1 MNRGKIGIIL
11 CIVLLSIQI
20 VSADVLN
27 LAASTNET
35 FADNR
40 TIQITANLTNTTGYP
55 INNTRVNFTADCGIL
70 SAGYNYT
77 NASGI
82 AVVNI
87 SSWDLCTA
95 NITAEAGAANA
106 TVNVTFV
113 MGPISRIILSAN
125 SSGTVDT
132 THLVT
137 ATVYDK
143 TRDEF
148 VNNES
153 RWRVMPNVPLN
164 FTIAPPSGN
173 QWNSP
178 TTYNNASIT
187 PSISTTNGSGYT
199 TATAR
204 IDKRAGTNYIDVNVT
219 NEDGEEVIE
228 YLMIVG
234 LAGEATTLAVTAS
247 PENVSANGI
256 DLSHIT
262 GKVTD
267 EFGNPLLSTGA
278 IRFNI
283 TGSTPII
290 KPLDSVGEATI
301 SIGPSK
307 FTGNVAVNGT
317 YINVTGDYTN
327 LTDLVTVRFC
337 AEEPVGVVV
346 RADATK
352 ISTSNI
358 PGVNTSAITATVID
372 KWGHTIPGR
381 TVNFSLTGPGTLSSP
396 TETTDSHGQ
405 VTITLQS
412 DTAGDSTV
420 AAKVLNDSGY
430 EIGGSIVIRIVDKP
444 FISVITTIEPDPIE
458 AGGIINVTTS
468 VSGQGN
474 ITGTLLAAH
483 VMLTLDRS
491 GSMDPDYYAGTPM
504 DVVLVT
510 DVSGSMDPDYYN
522 AFWGYESSVE
532 KGFTLYEYQ
541 TSGSV
546 SADAWWTDYF
556 VLNES
561 VNDLKIVVSNGSLK
575 LQLISPGG
583 IVYGYNGGGNN
594 SPLYMWSDNMDS
606 SYPSYWDTP
615 FHEWVWHKPYSD
627 PDSWNYSYSADTDFP
642 EQGNWTV
649 RVHNLTTSPASFS
662 ISSYIEKLSA
672 AKIAS
677 RNFNENMV
685 SNDRIGLVSFGGVN
699 ATTAERISIS
709 ALTPNIDSIDA
720 AINGMYASGGTPT
733 GDAINDAKD
742 QLVSQQ
748 RSGARPYII
757 LLSDGMPTVG
767 SGWVGGVYYSDSV
780 EYALAQADVAKN
792 TVINGHHIRIYTIG
806 IGVDVDTDFMKAAAS
821 SQSDYYYAANTSQL
835 KGVYYSIAQ
844 QISDFDIT
852 TRQYGVQGFTPYDYD
867 VHGTVNVTFTD
878 TFIINETINDFK
890 VEIDNPNLNF
900 TITSPSNTTYPD
912 PAKGGYVNRTGYYE
926 TDSSNYIWLTPLSE
940 YPLTDAD
947 TVEQGTWNITITG
960 SGEFNITTYIDKKSA
975 AQIASHAFIDN
986 LEPIRYDRVGLATYS
1001 YSSANE
1007 TATQESYVCQGNQWE
1022 GYFTVNSY
1030 AIHYFN
1036 LSWADTSD
1044 LDLYLYDGITL
1055 LDSSNT
1061 SNPEMV
1067 SAALSPGTN
1076 YRIVVNGTNVV
1087 GNDTQFAINVYSTIE
1102 TVNSG
1107 TTTVPLTS
1115 TTVDIPPVDLNKT
1128 FLIVKSSDDLAMDS
1142 SAYAFTIRGHFIDN
1156 DTIEF
1161 TRESSSG
1168 EGEVSYFVIQ
1178 ADNIEVQSGTTEFEK
1193 RERQKNVSIA
1203 HVTDHT
1209 SKCFVTLSTS
1219 SNSKSRKY
1227 IHESWVTGEL
1237 TANDI
1242 LTLTRDASGISE
1254 VTVDWFVIRFTDNT
1268 TVQTG
1273 NTSWSGASATTQTI
1287 APINTSSTWLY
1298 FTSRMDSNGLAHT
1311 SIKGDITNQTTL
1323 TFSKH
1328 SDSTAGT
1335 NCVRYFVIEFS
1346 DGSGATVQSGTAPAG
1361 SGDSTVDIGIA
1372 AVNRKRALAFV
1383 TNDCEETTT
1392 AYAIPYWI
1400 SYFTADNNLKMQRW
1414 YTGEPVVH
1422 KWQVV
1427 EWPEGTSVGI
1437 ADTSVNWLEWQAKID
1452 NSLDDS
1458 IGSFNPISTSIDAL
1472 TADGMT
1478 AIDEGLYEAN
1488 NALYDYFAAVSK
1500 PIENGTIVLVT
1511 DGIDDVGYHSMI
1523 AEAER
1528 AAANNTTIF
1537 TVGFGSDIDDR
1548 VLRQIANITGG
1559 EYYFAPNA
1567 TVLKNI
1573 FVGIAGELGNF
1584 TAPEPRIDIR
1594 IGNNATVEGTF
1605 ANVTYINNSAI
1616 VTYFN
1621 CTLTDCSEG
1630 QYEYE
1635 YLNPN
1640 ATYIGNRTILSWD
1653 IGNRPDRTITV
1664 GRYWNVTYQLQI
1676 DDESVGYVPIILYPS
1691 CVTYEGSGGE
1701 GNCSNNLIPNVN
1713 VDVAGNGT
1721 PPSPNPAKYIALANK
1736 SVSGG
1741 PPFRLSPQTDTV
1753 QEYAYRLTASL
1764 EDVDESPVEFG
1775 TVVEFKATSGTLYN
1789 YTCHNTSGLLN
1800 GTTGLGGAAIVW
1812 LSSDVP
1818 GTITVCAYHTT
1829 ANDTEL
1835 TPACNVVIF
1844 HSLGSPPIIP
1854 PAPRPRGVITLESDP
1869 FMTDWLSLLWRNR

>member
-1 MNRGKIGIIL
+1 MNRGKIVIIL
-11 CIVLLSIQI
+11 CMVLLSIQI
-20 VSADVLN
+20 ASADILN
-27 LAASTNET
+27 LTASTNVT

-40 TIQITANLTNTTGYP
+40 TARITANLTNATGYP

-70 SAGYNYT
+70 SVGYNYT
-77 NASGI
+77 NTSGI

-87 SSWDLCTA
+87 GSWDLCTA
-95 NITAEAGAANA
+95 NITAEAGAVNA

-113 MGPISRIILSAN
+113 SGPISRILLSAN
-125 SSGTVDT
+125 SSGTVDG

-137 ATVYDK
+137 ATVYD
-143 TRDEF
+143 
-148 VNNES
+148 S
-153 RWRVMPNVPLN
+153 RWRVMPNVTLN
-164 FTIAPPSGN
+164 FTITPPPDN
-173 QWNSP
+173 TANSP
-178 TTYNNASIT
+178 ITYNSASII
-187 PSISTTNGSGYT
+187 PSINTTDGLGYT

-204 IDKRAGTNYIDVNVT
+204 IDKRAGRNDIYANVT
-219 NEDGEEVIE
+219 NEDGESVTE
-228 YLMIVG
+228 YLMITS
-234 LAGEATTLAVTAS
+234 LADEATTFAVTAS
-247 PENVSANGI
+247 PENVSANDI
-256 DLSHIT
+256 DISHVT

-278 IRFNI
+278 IRFNV
-283 TGSTPII
+283 TDGAPII
-290 KPLDSVGEATI
+290 KPLNSVGEATI

-307 FTGNVAVNGT
+307 FTGSVAVDCT

-327 LTDLVTVRFC
+327 LTDLATVIFY
-337 AEEPVGVVV
+337 AEEPASVVV

-358 PGVNTSAITATVID
+358 PGVNISTITATVID

-396 TETTDSHGQ
+396 AGTTDSHGQ

-412 DTAGDSTV
+412 DTAGDATV
-420 AAKVLNDSGY
+420 SAKVLNDSGY

-444 FISVITTIEPDPIE
+444 FVSVITTIEPDPVDP
-458 AGGIINVTTS
+458 GGIINVTTS

-474 ITGTLLAAH
+474 ITGIHLAAH
-483 VMLTLDRS
+483 AMLTLDRS
-491 GSMDPDYYAGTPM
+491 GSMDPDYYAGTPL

-522 AFWGYESSVE
+522 AFASWGRESYVE
-532 KGFTLYEYQ
+532 KGFTPYDYQ
-541 TSGSV
+541 TSDSV
-546 SADAWWTDYF
+546 SAETWWIDYF

-561 VNDLKIVVSNGSLK
+561 VNDLKIVVSNDSLK
-575 LQLISPGG
+575 LQLVSPGG
-583 IVYGYNGGGNN
+583 IVYGYNGSGNN
-594 SPLYMWSDNMDS
+594 SPSHMWSDNM
-606 SYPSYWDTP
+606 PGWYWDTP
-615 FHEWVWHKPYSD
+615 FYEWVWHKPHSD
-627 PDSWNYSYSADTDFP
+627 PASGSYSYSADTDFP
-642 EQGNWTV
+642 EQGNWMV
-649 RVHNLTTSPASFS
+649 RVHNPTASPVSFS

-677 RNFNENMV
+677 RNFNENLV
-685 SNDRIGLVSFGGVN
+685 SNDRMGLVSFGGVKV
-699 ATTAERISIS
+699 TTTERISVS
-709 ALTPNIDSIDA
+709 ALTHDIDSIDA

-748 RSGARPYII
+748 RSGARPYLI

-767 SGWVGGVYYSDSV
+767 SGWVDGVSYSDSV
-780 EYALAQADVAKN
+780 EYAIAQANSAKN
-792 TVINGHHIRIYTIG
+792 TLINGHNIRIYTIG
-806 IGVDVDTDFMKAAAS
+806 IGVEVDTDFMKAAAS

-835 KGVYYSIAQ
+835 KEIYYSIAQ
-844 QISDFDIT
+844 QISDFDT
-852 TRQYGVQGFTPYDYD
+852 TTVQYGVQGFTPYDYD
-867 VHGTVNVTFTD
+867 AHGTVVGTFTD
-878 TFIINETINDFK
+878 TFSINETINDFK
-890 VEIDNPNLNF
+890 VEIDNPNINF
-900 TITSPSNTTYPD
+900 TITSPSNTIYPD

-926 TDSSNYIWLTPLSE
+926 TDSGKYVWLTPLSGK

-947 TVEQGTWNITITG
+947 TVEKGTWNITITG
-960 SGEFNITTYIDKKSA
+960 SGDFNITTYIDKKSA
-975 AQIASHAFIDN
+975 AQIASHEF
-986 LEPIRYDRVGLATYS
+986 LESLNPIRSDRVGLATYS

-1007 TATQESYVCQGNQWE
+1007 TSTQESYVCQGNQWE

-1036 LSWADTSD
+1036 LSWADASD

-1055 LDSSNT
+1055 LNLSAT
-1061 SNPEMV
+1061 GSNPEMV

-1076 YRIVVNGTNVV
+1076 YRIVVNGTNVI

-1107 TTTVPLTS
+1107 TATVPLES

-1128 FLIVKSSDDLAMDS
+1128 FLIVKSSDNHDLESNAH
-1142 SAYAFTIRGHFIDN
+1142 AFTIRGHFIDN

-1161 TRESSSG
+1161 TRESISD
-1168 EGEVSYFVIQ
+1168 EGEVSYFIIQ
-1178 ADNIEVQSGTTEFEK
+1178 ADNIEVQSGTEVFAK
-1193 RERQKNVSIA
+1193 GVIQRDVSITPVA
-1203 HVTDHT
+1203 DHT
-1209 SKCFVTLSTS
+1209 TKCFVALSTS
-1219 SNSKSRKY
+1219 SNGGSRKY
-1227 IHESWVTGEL
+1227 VHESWVTGEL
-1237 TANDI
+1237 TANDT
-1242 LTLTRDASGISE
+1242 LTLKRGAGKFWDT
-1254 VTVDWFVIRFTDNT
+1254 TVDWFVIRFTDNT

-1273 NTSWSGASATTQTI
+1273 ETSWTDAHTATQAITSVNTS
-1287 APINTSSTWLY
+1287 NTWLY
-1298 FTSRMDSNGLAHT
+1298 FTSRMTNNGLAHT
-1311 SIKGDITNQTTL
+1311 SIKGEITNSTTL

-1328 SDSTAGT
+1328 PDSIAGT
-1335 NCVRYFVIEFS
+1335 DYVRYFVIEFP
-1346 DGSGATVQSGTAPAG
+1346 DDSGATVQSGTASAG
-1361 SGDSTVDIGIA
+1361 SGDSTVDIGITP
-1372 AVNRKRALAFV
+1372 VNRKRALAFV
-1383 TNDCEETTT
+1383 TNDCEGTGI
-1392 AYAIPYWI
+1392 AYAMPYWI

-1437 ADTSVNWLEWQAKID
+1437 ADTPVNWLEWRAQID
-1452 NSLDDS
+1452 NSLTDS
-1458 IGSFNPISTSIDAL
+1458 IVSFTPIKASIDAL

-1500 PIENGTIVLVT
+1500 PIDNGTIVLVT
-1511 DGIDDVGYHSMI
+1511 DGIDNAGYHSMI

-1584 TAPEPRIDIR
+1584 TAPEPSIAIQL
-1594 IGNNATVEGTF
+1594 GNNATVNGAF
-1605 ANVTYINNSAI
+1605 ANVTYINDSAK
-1616 VTYFN
+1616 VKYFN
-1621 CTLTDCSEG
+1621 CTLADCSEG
-1630 QYEYE
+1630 QYESE

-1640 ATYIGNRTILSWD
+1640 VTYIGNRTILSWD
-1653 IGNRPDRTITV
+1653 IGNRPDRIITV
-1664 GRYWNVTYQLQI
+1664 GKYWNVTYQLQI
-1676 DDESVGYVPIILYPS
+1676 DNESVGYVPIVLYPS
-1691 CVTYEGSGGE
+1691 CVTYEGTGGE

-1721 PPSPNPAKYIALANK
+1721 EPETKCADSIELASK
-1736 SVSGG
+1736 AISGG
-1741 PPFRLSPQTDTV
+1741 PPFRLSSKADTV

-1764 EDVDESPVEFG
+1764 KDEDEDPVEFG
-1775 TVVEFKATSGTLYN
+1775 MVVEFKATSGTLYN
-1789 YTCHNTSGLLN
+1789 YTLHNTSGLLN
-1800 GTTGLGGAAIVW
+1800 GTTGLGGAATVW

-1829 ANDTEL
+1829 ADGTEL
-1835 TPACNVVIF
+1835 TPSCNVVIF
-1844 HSLGSPPIIP
+1844 HSLESPPIIP